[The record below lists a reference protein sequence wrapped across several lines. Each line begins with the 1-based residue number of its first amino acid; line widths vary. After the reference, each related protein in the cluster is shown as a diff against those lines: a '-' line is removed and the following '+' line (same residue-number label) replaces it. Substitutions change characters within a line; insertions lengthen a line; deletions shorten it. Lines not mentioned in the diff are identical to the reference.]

1 MFLRAF
7 LLATAFLMQIIDLRK
22 NLVVNNQWKQNF
34 NTYLLVRQMRKK
46 DRRFDLEG
54 DIITLIYE
62 DNRNT
67 VHFDYH
73 VDIDDVDYSIMLDL
87 YTRNARNG
95 AIFLLH
101 QTRGTSSVDVL
112 QKMLSYLKS
121 NHLAEEKYSF
131 TVKWIDRNEESKTE
145 QVSYFYD
152 ASEDDV
158 RKKFF
163 YNKREEDYL
172 ISIERNPLS

>member
-1 MFLRAF
+1 
-7 LLATAFLMQIIDLRK
+7 
-22 NLVVNNQWKQNF
+22 
-34 NTYLLVRQMRKK
+34 MRKK

-54 DIITLIYE
+54 EIITLIYE

-112 QKMLSYLKS
+112 QKMLKYLQDQ
-121 NHLAEEKYSF
+121 HLADEKYSF
-131 TVKWIDRNEESKTE
+131 TVKWVDRTE
-145 QVSYFYD
+145 KEQTENVSYFYE
-152 ASEDDV
+152 AAEGDV

-163 YNKREEDYL
+163 YNRNEQDYL
-172 ISIERNPLS
+172 ITIEKNPLS

>member
-1 MFLRAF
+1 
-7 LLATAFLMQIIDLRK
+7 
-22 NLVVNNQWKQNF
+22 
-34 NTYLLVRQMRKK
+34 MRKK

-54 DIITLIYE
+54 EIITLVYE

-87 YTRNARNG
+87 YTRNAKSG
-95 AIFLLH
+95 AVFLLH

-112 QKMLSYLKS
+112 KKMLDYLKTHNKS
-121 NHLAEEKYSF
+121 DEKYSY
-131 TVKWIDRNEESKTE
+131 TVKWVDRKDPKKDEH
-145 QVSYFYD
+145 VSYFYET
-152 ASEDDV
+152 SESDV

-172 ISIERNPLS
+172 ITVEKNPLS

>member
-1 MFLRAF
+1 
-7 LLATAFLMQIIDLRK
+7 
-22 NLVVNNQWKQNF
+22 
-34 NTYLLVRQMRKK
+34 MRKK

-54 DIITLIYE
+54 EIITLVYE

-87 YTRNARNG
+87 YTRNARSG
-95 AIFLLH
+95 AVFLLH

-112 QKMLSYLKS
+112 KKMLDYLKPHNKS
-121 NHLAEEKYSF
+121 DEKYSY
-131 TVKWIDRNEESKTE
+131 TVKWVDRKDPKKDEH
-145 QVSYFYD
+145 VSYFYET
-152 ASEDDV
+152 SESDV

-172 ISIERNPLS
+172 ITVEKNPLS

>member
-1 MFLRAF
+1 
-7 LLATAFLMQIIDLRK
+7 
-22 NLVVNNQWKQNF
+22 
-34 NTYLLVRQMRKK
+34 MRKK
-46 DRRFDLEG
+46 DRRFELEG
-54 DIITLIYE
+54 EIITLIFE

-73 VDIDDVDYSIMLDL
+73 VDIDDVDYSIVLDL

-112 QKMLSYLKS
+112 NKMLDYLRS
-121 NHLAEEKYSF
+121 QHLSDQKYSF
-131 TVKWIDRNEESKTE
+131 TVKWIDRNDKSQTE
-145 QVSYFYD
+145 HISYFYEN
-152 ASEDDV
+152 SEDDV

-163 YNKREEDYL
+163 YNRREEDFL
-172 ISIERNPLS
+172 ISVEMNPLS

>member
-1 MFLRAF
+1 
-7 LLATAFLMQIIDLRK
+7 
-22 NLVVNNQWKQNF
+22 
-34 NTYLLVRQMRKK
+34 MRKK
-46 DRRFDLEG
+46 DKRFELEG
-54 DIITLIYE
+54 EIVTLIYE

-112 QKMLSYLKS
+112 KKMLDHLKRENLS
-121 NHLAEEKYSF
+121 DEKYSY
-131 TVKWIDRNEESKTE
+131 TVKWIDRNDSDKIEH
-145 QVSYFYD
+145 VSYFYES
-152 ASEDDV
+152 SEREV

-163 YNKREEDYL
+163 YNRREEDFL
-172 ISIERNPLS
+172 VTIEKNPMA

>member
-1 MFLRAF
+1 
-7 LLATAFLMQIIDLRK
+7 
-22 NLVVNNQWKQNF
+22 
-34 NTYLLVRQMRKK
+34 MRKK

-54 DIITLIYE
+54 EIITLIYE

-112 QKMLSYLKS
+112 QKMLRYLQS
-121 NHLAEEKYSF
+121 QHLAEEKYSY
-131 TVKWIDRNEESKTE
+131 TVKWIDRTGSDKTE
-145 QVSYFYD
+145 LVSYFYE
-152 ASEDDV
+152 ASEEDV

-163 YNKREEDYL
+163 YNRREQDYL
-172 ISIERNPLS
+172 ITIEKNPLS

>member
-1 MFLRAF
+1 M
-7 LLATAFLMQIIDLRK
+7 
-22 NLVVNNQWKQNF
+22 
-34 NTYLLVRQMRKK
+34 RQK
-46 DRRFDLEG
+46 DKRFELEG
-54 DIITLIYE
+54 KIVTLIFE

-112 QKMLSYLKS
+112 QKML
-121 NHLAEEKYSF
+121 NHLKRENVSDEKYSY
-131 TVKWIDRNEESKTE
+131 TVKWIDRNDQSKEEHT
-145 QVSYFYD
+145 SYFYET
-152 ASEDDV
+152 SEREV
-158 RKKFF
+158 RRKFF
-163 YNKREEDYL
+163 YNRKEEDYL
-172 ISIERNPLS
+172 ISVEKNPLS

>member
-1 MFLRAF
+1 
-7 LLATAFLMQIIDLRK
+7 
-22 NLVVNNQWKQNF
+22 
-34 NTYLLVRQMRKK
+34 MRKK
-46 DRRFDLEG
+46 DKRFDLEG
-54 DIITLIYE
+54 EIITEVFE
-62 DNRNT
+62 DNKNT

-95 AIFLLH
+95 AIFLMH

-112 QKMLSYLKS
+112 TKMLDYLRSQHLVDEMNSY
-121 NHLAEEKYSF
+121 
-131 TVKWIDRNEESKTE
+131 TVKWIDRKGDNKTE
-145 QVSYFYD
+145 HVSYFYEH
-152 ASEDDV
+152 SEEDV

-172 ISIERNPLS
+172 ISIELNPIS

>member
-1 MFLRAF
+1 
-7 LLATAFLMQIIDLRK
+7 
-22 NLVVNNQWKQNF
+22 
-34 NTYLLVRQMRKK
+34 MRKK

-54 DIITLIYE
+54 AIVTLVYE

-87 YTRNARNG
+87 YTRNAKSG
-95 AIFLLH
+95 AVFLLH

-112 QKMLSYLKS
+112 QKMLEYLRS
-121 NHLAEEKYSF
+121 QHLADEKYSY
-131 TVKWIDRNEESKTE
+131 TVKWVDRKDPDKKEHI
-145 QVSYFYD
+145 SYFYE
-152 ASEDDV
+152 ASESDV

-163 YNKREEDYL
+163 YNKREEDFL
-172 ISIERNPLS
+172 ISVEKNPMS

>member
-1 MFLRAF
+1 
-7 LLATAFLMQIIDLRK
+7 
-22 NLVVNNQWKQNF
+22 
-34 NTYLLVRQMRKK
+34 MRKK

-54 DIITLIYE
+54 EIITLIFE

-112 QKMLSYLKS
+112 QKMLNHLKS
-121 NHLAEEKYSF
+121 GSLREEKYSY
-131 TVKWIDRNEESKTE
+131 TVKWIDRHDSERHEH
-145 QVSYFYD
+145 VSYFYES
-152 ASEDDV
+152 SERDV

-172 ISIERNPLS
+172 ITVEKNPLS

>member
-1 MFLRAF
+1 MHKS
-7 LLATAFLMQIIDLRK
+7 DG
-22 NLVVNNQWKQNF
+22 
-34 NTYLLVRQMRKK
+34 MRKK
-46 DRRFDLEG
+46 DGRFNLEG
-54 DIITLIYE
+54 EIITLIFE

-112 QKMLSYLKS
+112 NKMLKYLQDQ
-121 NHLAEEKYSF
+121 HLADEKHSY
-131 TVKWIDRNEESKTE
+131 TVKWIDRTEAGKEEH
-145 QVSYFYD
+145 VSYFYES
-152 ASEDDV
+152 SEIDV
-158 RKKFF
+158 RQKFF
-163 YNKREEDYL
+163 YNRREQDFL
-172 ISIERNPLS
+172 ITVEENPLS

>member
-1 MFLRAF
+1 ML
-7 LLATAFLMQIIDLRK
+7 
-22 NLVVNNQWKQNF
+22 
-34 NTYLLVRQMRKK
+34 KK

-54 DIITLIYE
+54 EIITLIYE

-112 QKMLSYLKS
+112 QKMLRYLQS
-121 NHLAEEKYSF
+121 QHLAEEKYSY
-131 TVKWIDRNEESKTE
+131 TVKWVDRTESDRTE
-145 QVSYFYD
+145 HVSYFYE
-152 ASEDDV
+152 ASEEDV

-163 YNKREEDYL
+163 YNRREQDYL
-172 ISIERNPLS
+172 ITIEKNPLS

>member
-1 MFLRAF
+1 
-7 LLATAFLMQIIDLRK
+7 
-22 NLVVNNQWKQNF
+22 
-34 NTYLLVRQMRKK
+34 MRKK

-54 DIITLIYE
+54 EIITLVYE

-87 YTRNARNG
+87 YTRNARSG
-95 AIFLLH
+95 AVFLLH

-112 QKMLSYLKS
+112 KKMLDYLKTHNKS
-121 NHLAEEKYSF
+121 DEKYSY
-131 TVKWIDRNEESKTE
+131 TVKWVDRKDPKKDEH
-145 QVSYFYD
+145 VSYFYET
-152 ASEDDV
+152 SESDV

-172 ISIERNPLS
+172 ITVEKNPLS

>member
-1 MFLRAF
+1 
-7 LLATAFLMQIIDLRK
+7 
-22 NLVVNNQWKQNF
+22 
-34 NTYLLVRQMRKK
+34 MRKK

-54 DIITLIYE
+54 EIITLVYE

-87 YTRNARNG
+87 YTRNARSG
-95 AIFLLH
+95 AVFLLH

-112 QKMLSYLKS
+112 QKMLDYLKS
-121 NHLAEEKYSF
+121 QYQSDERYSY
-131 TVKWIDRNEESKTE
+131 TVKWIDRNDASKSE
-145 QVSYFYD
+145 HVSYFYEF
-152 ASEDDV
+152 SETDV

-172 ISIERNPLS
+172 ITIEKNPLS

>member
-1 MFLRAF
+1 
-7 LLATAFLMQIIDLRK
+7 
-22 NLVVNNQWKQNF
+22 
-34 NTYLLVRQMRKK
+34 MRKK

-54 DIITLIYE
+54 EIITLIYE

-112 QKMLSYLKS
+112 QKMLRYLKS
-121 NHLAEEKYSF
+121 QHLVEEKYSY
-131 TVKWIDRNEESKTE
+131 TVKWVDRTEAEKTE
-145 QVSYFYD
+145 HVSYFYE
-152 ASEDDV
+152 ACEEDV

-163 YNKREEDYL
+163 YNRREKDYL
-172 ISIERNPLS
+172 ITIEKNPIS